1 MSSALPFNPARR
13 FHAIALALVLTS
25 GTGVAQTAAPTSL
38 DELREQNRL
47 LRAQLETQQ
56 HQIDELR
63 QQMQQWADQHDSAAS
78 AENKAE
84 ENSAGDRRLV
94 LSGEVDM
101 VYFSQGR
108 DGLYGKNE
116 FRIDDADFRFE
127 APLAHDLFFYG
138 ELQVAKRES
147 ADETFHLG
155 EIYLEYENLSGAL
168 GGPDRLVNVRF
179 GRLNIPFGE
188 EYQVRN
194 SLEDPLVT
202 HSLSDVWGTDEG
214 LELYGEYGHAS
225 YAAAVQNGGHELSRD
240 DNPDKAV
247 TVRIGYDITP
257 QFHVSASAMRTGKL
271 QSASESAE
279 VWLGN
284 VLLKSAEPS
293 NAINSSSVHQID
305 LGEVD
310 ASYRWKTGHLL
321 GAIGR
326 ARYNDNSGLPSS
338 TIHFRY
344 YQIEAVQ
351 SITHDFYAALRYS
364 ALNADGAGYPL
375 VGLGNFVKY
384 YGVPGVP
391 PQRTAELQRLSVGGG
406 YRFNPSLLL
415 KAEYT
420 YENGELV
427 SGAPRDNHLVSFESA
442 LGF

>member
-1 MSSALPFNPARR
+1 MSFALPFNPARR

-25 GTGVAQTAAPTSL
+25 GTAFAQTAAPASL
-38 DELREQNRL
+38 EELREQNRL

-56 HQIDELR
+56 QQIDELR
-63 QQMQQWADQHDSAAS
+63 QQMQQWADRHDSAAPV
-78 AENKAE
+78 ENKAE
-84 ENSAGDRRLV
+84 ENAAGDRRLV
-94 LSGEVDM
+94 VSGEVDM

-108 DGLYGKNE
+108 DGLYGQNE

-127 APLAHDLFFYG
+127 APIAHDIFFYG
-138 ELQVAKRES
+138 ELQAAKRES

-179 GRLNIPFGE
+179 GRVNIPFGE

-194 SLEDPLVT
+194 PLEDPLIT

-225 YAAAVQNGGHELSRD
+225 YAAAVQNGSHPATRD
-240 DNPDKAV
+240 YNGDKAL
-247 TVRIGYDITP
+247 TLRIGYDITP
-257 QFHVSASAMRTGKL
+257 RLHVSASAMRTGKL
-271 QSASESAE
+271 QSANETSE

-284 VLLKSAEPS
+284 VLLK
-293 NAINSSSVHQID
+293 NVDGSSVHQVD
-305 LGEVD
+305 LGEID

-321 GAIGR
+321 GAIGG

-375 VGLGNFVKY
+375 VGLGNFVRY
-384 YGVPGVP
+384 YGVTGVP
-391 PQRTAELQRLSVGGG
+391 PQKTAELQRLSVGGG

-420 YENGELV
+420 FENGELV
-427 SGAPRDNHLVSFESA
+427 SGAPRDNHLLSFESA